1 MSDQQLTF
9 EQIQNMR
16 AAIDMTIQA
25 MGENPR
31 PRAEVITAIVPLVK
45 KHGDCPSKLASLVL
59 EKMGLS
65 HLRLMDSRSPNAAA

>member
-16 AAIDMTIQA
+16 AAIDMAIHA

-45 KHGDCPSKLASLVL
+45 SMATAPRNWRALCLKRWG
-59 EKMGLS
+59 
-65 HLRLMDSRSPNAAA
+65 SRICA

>member
-16 AAIDMTIQA
+16 AAIDMAIQA

-31 PRAEVITAIVPLVK
+31 PRAEVVTAIAPLVE
-45 KHGDCPSKLASLVL
+45 KHGDCASKLATLVL

-65 HLRLMDSRSPNAAA
+65 HIRLGGPPRATA